1 MTFID
6 TESYSLLSLCL
17 YQNRSC
23 NGASFHFSILWSTLP
38 IENVFLIVAK
48 REEKSVHSL
57 AVYSEKLRGRDITN
71 YEPILQEMIN
81 SHTVLNAMYRYN
93 PTVFYISNLADGKFV
108 YFSQE
113 SMRKLLHL
121 NDEGMEKMKQEGIH
135 YMMSLIL
142 PSDLPAVVEDLG
154 KLSLDAM
161 KGIPAHQLDK
171 IRFSI
176 NYRSSRN
183 DGSVCKVLNQYC
195 FIPDINDGMALFS
208 VGSLTDITD
217 IKSDT
222 KITIKAEYF
231 DELHNHAPVINT
243 VSPRDEQGLIFS
255 ERELEI
261 IKLLAEGLDVD
272 SHQTFH

>member
-1 MTFID
+1 M
-6 TESYSLLSLCL
+6 
-17 YQNRSC
+17 
-23 NGASFHFSILWSTLP
+23 
-38 IENVFLIVAK
+38 AK
-48 REEKSVHSL
+48 REEKSNHSL

-71 YEPILQEMIN
+71 YEPILQEMIS

-113 SMRKLLHL
+113 SMRKLFRL
-121 NDEGMEKMKQEGIH
+121 DDDGMEKMKQEGVH

-154 KLSLDAM
+154 KLSLEAM
-161 KGIPAHQLDK
+161 KGIPAQQVDK

-217 IKSDT
+217 VKSDP

-231 DELHNHAPVINT
+231 DELSQRASLINT
-243 VSPRDEQGLIFS
+243 VSPRDEQALIFS

-261 IKLLAEGLDVD
+261 VKLLAEGLDVERIAAKLFISPYTVKAHKRNIFEKAD
-272 SHQTFH
+272 VRKTAELVNKLSKTGII